1 MNRRMG
7 LSSLNG
13 ITPKKTA
20 VSASENASNAL
31 SAQASPRK
39 RKPIET
45 DSDSEED
52 SKTKLISKLGQG
64 KRALH
69 EQPPPKKKKSK
80 KNQVHPA
87 ISQSHEKP
95 VCSPATP
102 NPPNSPSKYSTAPE
116 QAVEKGQ
123 VPSVVKEASMIT
135 IFSSTTEEAV
145 VGLAAKV
152 ESVEELNHEE
162 RKRLKKE
169 AKKAKRERMKLK
181 KLAEA
186 TG

>member
-1 MNRRMG
+1 MG

-31 SAQASPRK
+31 SAQGSPRK
-39 RKPIET
+39 RKATET
-45 DSDSEED
+45 ESDSEED
-52 SKTKLISKLGQG
+52 SKTKLISKLGRG

-69 EQPPPKKKKSK
+69 EQLPPKKNKSK

-87 ISQSHEKP
+87 ISQSHDKP
-95 VCSPATP
+95 VCSPAIP
-102 NPPNSPSKYSTAPE
+102 NPPDLPSERSTAPE
-116 QAVEKGQ
+116 QAVEQ
-123 VPSVVKEASMIT
+123 EHVQSVIKEESTIT
-135 IFSSTTEEAV
+135 IFSSTTEEGV
-145 VGLAAKV
+145 VGLTAKV
-152 ESVEELNHEE
+152 EGVHKLDQEE

-181 KLAEA
+181 KLAEV